1 LWHAARLRRTRRA
14 VVLTSDDPAVV
25 RAEERET
32 FNGRACCPPTTCA
45 TPLTGGATKTAGGAL
60 QSHALTGEQYAAR
73 MRFVAAVAATLA
85 LVGAGIA
92 ISQVHSEA
100 AKPPI
105 VFVVFDALP
114 ESMLMK
120 PGGQIDA
127 ARFPGFGDLAA
138 HSTWYRNATTVHDR
152 TSVSIPA
159 MLDGRWPSNLRRAL
173 IADHPVN
180 LFTLLSGSYRILA
193 DEEGTHLCPLA
204 VCRQRPVELGA
215 LLRSRREQH
224 FKAALSRLGA
234 ASKDT
239 RPQLWFV
246 HSLLPHEPHR
256 FLPSGKVYEPGVD
269 PEPALD
275 GNVSFDNE
283 FLTRQAEQRHLLQL
297 EYTDGLVR
305 KLLARLRASG
315 LYDKALIVVTADHGV
330 SFRVKKYPA
339 APFRAGQIGW
349 RRDLTKHNGQ
359 DVAFVPLFVKKPRQ
373 HEGKIDDS
381 WVRTL
386 DILPTLLH
394 AAHAKRIPRALA
406 GHVLDEKRQAPRAVQ
421 ALTNRIGLVELDP
434 RTLLRERATTIEQR
448 ARRFG
453 TGADVQPLYTVGPHP
468 DLIGRRIA
476 SVGVDV
482 SRRADPIR
490 ARFWGSR
497 RFLDVDL
504 AGHDIPANVT
514 GWLDGRKTAD
524 RDLALAVNRRIAA
537 VGRSFK
543 PMGARLALE
552 FSLMVP
558 EAAFRNG
565 FNDVRLYEVTGASHL
580 VELGRSP
587 RR

>member
-1 LWHAARLRRTRRA
+1 MRL
-14 VVLTSDDPAVV
+14 
-25 RAEERET
+25 
-32 FNGRACCPPTTCA
+32 
-45 TPLTGGATKTAGGAL
+45 
-60 QSHALTGEQYAAR
+60 
-73 MRFVAAVAATLA
+73 VAAVAAALA
-85 LVGAGIA
+85 VVGAGIA
-92 ISQVHSEA
+92 VSQVHSEP

-152 TSVSIPA
+152 TNVSVPA
-159 MLDGRWPSNLRRAL
+159 ILDGRWPSNARRGL

-193 DEEGTHLCPLA
+193 DEEGTQLCPVA
-204 VCRQRPVELGA
+204 VCRQRLVEVDA
-215 LLRSRREQH
+215 LLQGGREQR
-224 FKAALSRLGA
+224 FDAALSRLGA
-234 ASKDT
+234 VSKDT
-239 RPQLWFV
+239 RPELWFV
-246 HSLLPHEPHR
+246 HSLLPHEPHG
-256 FLPSGKVYEPGVD
+256 FLPSGKLYEAGVD

-275 GNVSFDNE
+275 GNESFDNE

-305 KLLARLRASG
+305 KLLARLRATG

-339 APFRAGQIGW
+339 APYRAGQIGW

-373 HEGKIDDS
+373 HEPEIDDS

-394 AAHAKRIPRALA
+394 AAQAKRIPGALA
-406 GHVLDEKRQAPRAVQ
+406 GHVLGEKREAPRALE
-421 ALTNRIGLVELDP
+421 ALTNRTGLVELDP
-434 RTLLRERATTIEQR
+434 RTLVRERAATIEQR

-476 SVGVDV
+476 SVGVDA
-482 SRRADPIR
+482 SRRGDPIR

-497 RFLDVDL
+497 RFLAVDL

-524 RDLALAVNRRIAA
+524 RDLALAVNGRIAA

-552 FSLMVP
+552 FSVMVP